1 MSLLALL
8 RGFFRRRTYGSAFVL
23 LFVLLLAVNY
33 LLWQERAAAD
43 VRHEKAR
50 QKGDQMLHALA
61 AYPRITADLA
71 AVDDALQV
79 IDRSL
84 LTERT
89 LEVNLGYFY
98 QMEVLSRVR
107 LRQLNQLV
115 VPPSPEGNPFKAI
128 PFSLQ
133 ATGTYPQLVG
143 FLRNLETG
151 PRLMRIRS
159 YSLERGEAKTG
170 NMRLELVAEC
180 LGRP

>member
-1 MSLLALL
+1 MSPLSSL
-8 RGFFRRRTYGSAFVL
+8 RELFRRRPYGSALTVL
-23 LFVLLLAVNY
+23 IVLLLAANC
-33 LLWQERAAAD
+33 LLWQERTAAAA
-43 VRHEKAR
+43 RHEKAR
-50 QKGDQMLHALA
+50 QNGAQMLRALA

-71 AVDDALQV
+71 AVDEALRV

-84 LTERT
+84 LTERA

-115 VPPSPEGNPFKAI
+115 APPSPEDNPFKVV
-128 PFSLQ
+128 PFSFQ
-133 ATGTYPQLVG
+133 ATGTYAQLVG
-143 FLRNLETG
+143 FLHNLETG
-151 PRLMRIRS
+151 PRLLRVRS

-170 NMRLELVAEC
+170 NMRLDLTAEC

>member
-1 MSLLALL
+1 MSFLLPL
-8 RGFFRRRTYGSAFVL
+8 RAFLRRRPYGSALTILLVL
-23 LFVLLLAVNY
+23 LAAANY
-33 LLWQERAAAD
+33 LLWQERAAANA
-43 VRHEKAR
+43 RHERAR

-61 AYPRITADLA
+61 DYRRITADLA

-84 LTERT
+84 LAERA

-115 VPPSPEGNPFKAI
+115 APPSPEGNPFKVI

-133 ATGTYPQLVG
+133 ATGSYSQLMN
-143 FLRNLETG
+143 FLRDLETG
-151 PRLMRIRS
+151 PRLLRIRS

-170 NMRLELVAEC
+170 NMRLDLTAEC